1 MFAVPSS
8 VILYTLAIAQVVGL
22 ASAFLTRFSEGSHCQ
37 GWCQSIF
44 LACLGIVGLAT
55 MASLQLNVGGW
66 YLSGTTLAL
75 MVVAAT
81 CDFRGDRS
89 PTTVP

>member
-1 MFAVPSS
+1 MLTLSS
-8 VILYTLAIAQVVGL
+8 PVILCILAIVHAIGL
-22 ASAFLTRFSEGSHCQ
+22 TSAFLARFSEGSHCQ
-37 GWCQSIF
+37 GRYQSIF

-55 MASLQLNVGGW
+55 MASLQLNAGGW

-81 CDFRGDRS
+81 CDFRSDRS